1 LRENR
6 DDRSKCFCLVVVMVV
21 VVVEDEWGHE
31 REGWKIN
38 KV

>member
-1 LRENR
+1 
-6 DDRSKCFCLVVVMVV
+6 VVVMVV